1 MANVKEAI
9 KLAALGLGIGIGDS
23 SRDQSCPQCGRV
35 GDFGITRTDQG
46 LLYHCY
52 RATCGFAGFISSNGN
67 EYTSKVT
74 PQKIFEPRL
83 FTRPLKPLTALLK
96 PWLLQKYNIEAD
108 IAQKQ
113 GIRWSYTENRL
124 YMPIFTYEGYQAGC
138 VTKKLP
144 PEFITPTTD
153 VDLYNKDKKSLCY
166 WQNDVIKLHF
176 PINPGR
182 SSCRSIV
189 VVEDQ
194 LSSIRALES
203 HHDACALLGT
213 TFSDAQAGYLAQ
225 RYDTLIL
232 ALDADTWQPDK
243 DNVRKDS
250 LGYKYERRYG
260 LLFKKFIVKRITKD
274 VKDMQPDE
282 LRKELEV

>member
-1 MANVKEAI
+1 MINVKEMI
-9 KLAALGLGIGIGDS
+9 KLAALSLDIGDS
-23 SRDQSCPQCGRV
+23 SRDQPCPQCGRA

-52 RATCGFAGFISSNGN
+52 RATCGFAGFVSSSGSEYIS
-67 EYTSKVT
+67 K
-74 PQKIFEPRL
+74 PKQPKLFEPKP
-83 FTRPLKPLTALLK
+83 FTRPLGRLTAGLK
-96 PWLLQKYNIEAD
+96 RWLLQKYNISPSAALE
-108 IAQKQ
+108 Q

-153 VDLYNKDKKSLCY
+153 VDLYNKDKKSLAY

-182 SSCRSIV
+182 SSCRSVV

-203 HHDACALLGT
+203 RHDACALLGT

-232 ALDADTWQPDK
+232 ALDADTWQSDK
-243 DNVRKDS
+243 DNARKDS
-250 LGYKYERRYG
+250 LGYKYERRHG

-274 VKDMQPDE
+274 VKDMTPDE
-282 LRKELEV
+282 LKQQLC